1 MLPFTDITFPVLTK
15 IFFINFIFLTL
26 RYVFF
31 SGIAFGIFWVW
42 KKKYF
47 EPHRIQSKFPEAQ
60 KIQSEIKYS
69 ISTFIIFA
77 LVGVGIYVARNTGYT
92 KIYLS
97 ISDYGYKYFF
107 FTIVLSIILHD
118 AYFYFM
124 HKLMHHKFLFKHV
137 HMVHHY
143 SINPSPFAAFSFH
156 PLEAILEAGIVPL
169 IVVSFPIHPLAI
181 LSLLLFMTA
190 LNVLGHLG
198 YELYPSNFVRSKWTN
213 WNNTSTHHN
222 MHHQKFNCNYGLYF
236 NWWDKLF
243 NTNHESYSDEYT
255 RITKNR
261 DEILTSNK
269 INSNSKYTHSL

>member
-77 LVGVGIYVARNTGYT
+77 LVGVGIYVARTTGYT

-97 ISDYGYKYFF
+97 ISDYGYMYFF

-243 NTNHESYSDEYT
+243 STNHESYSDEYT

-269 INSNSKYTHSL
+269 INSNSKLTHSL

>member
-47 EPHRIQSKFPEAQ
+47 EPHRIQSKFPKAQ

-69 ISTFIIFA
+69 ISTFFIFA
-77 LVGVGIYVARNTGYT
+77 LVGVGIYVARTTGYT

-97 ISDYGYKYFF
+97 ISDYGYMYFF
-107 FTIVLSIILHD
+107 FTIILSIVLHD

-137 HMVHHY
+137 HMVHHN

-269 INSNSKYTHSL
+269 INSNSKLTHSL